1 MEVEGVVGSFGG
13 GFEGRDEKGL
23 ITGREARIAIQE
35 EMSLL
40 DNVFVETVSSYLI
53 SFYGFSAAVSI
64 GSSAKRFFLSSPNDA
79 VENESGSFRKYI
91 SPL

>member
-1 MEVEGVVGSFGG
+1 MGGDVEVEGVVGSFGG

-40 DNVFVETVSSYLI
+40 DNVFVEMVSS
-53 SFYGFSAAVSI
+53 
-64 GSSAKRFFLSSPNDA
+64 
-79 VENESGSFRKYI
+79 
-91 SPL
+91 